1 MDILPAGRDLPY
13 RADLK
18 DLAYFQRHITDLG
31 KRIDMHAWFEFV
43 PAMNARTHKHLKCPA
58 KTMLMYC
65 RHPLKPEINVDM
77 KPRTRINRYRRV
89 GETCVQI
96 PLPRKLVLFKCPF
109 DCVPRRKLSGQFR
122 L

>member
-43 PAMNARTHKHLKCPA
+43 PAMNTGSQQHLKRAA
-58 KTMLMYC
+58 KTMLMDGSGA
-65 RHPLKPEINVDM
+65 LKPEIDVDM
-77 KPRTRINRYRRV
+77 KSRSGINRYRWV
-89 GETCVQI
+89 GKICMQI
-96 PLPRKLVLFKCPF
+96 SLPRQLGL
-109 DCVPRRKLSGQFR
+109 L
-122 L
+122 